1 MRSNPATPEILSVQP
16 KIENSPPANRPYD
29 QVLHRQTVLM
39 WGSGGN
45 QQSNEMSPV
54 NVASPS
60 NTTRSPC
67 QTPKL
72 SLFNQQQNS
81 HHEKCNKSLDS
92 QQHNSHHH
100 IKWNGNAAVN
110 SGKEVIS
117 IFPIHNNDAYSQ
129 SASANAHHI
138 DSHHNL
144 HRHSSE
150 ITSENVWT
158 YPYSSYFYAQHSAST
173 QWVYDFYSFL
183 WILKDSF
190 VYCRRFQFILYVFIQ
205 NACTISLSNLIRI
218 LLMDDFSQT

>member
-1 MRSNPATPEILSVQP
+1 MRSNAATPEILSVQP

-54 NVASPS
+54 NVASPT
-60 NTTRSPC
+60 NTRSPC

-81 HHEKCNKSLDS
+81 HHEKCNKTLDS
-92 QQHNSHHH
+92 QHNSHH
-100 IKWNGNAAVN
+100 KWNGNAAVN

-117 IFPIHNNDAYSQ
+117 IFPIHNSDAYSQ
-129 SASANAHHI
+129 SASTNAHHI
-138 DSHHNL
+138 DSHHNNHHL

-150 ITSENVWT
+150 ITSENVWPYS
-158 YPYSSYFYAQHSAST
+158 YPYAFYAQHQQTST
-173 QWVYDFYSFL
+173 Q
-183 WILKDSF
+183 
-190 VYCRRFQFILYVFIQ
+190 
-205 NACTISLSNLIRI
+205 
-218 LLMDDFSQT
+218 

>member
-1 MRSNPATPEILSVQP
+1 MTSRSNPATPDTISVQP

-39 WGSGGN
+39 WGAGGN

-60 NTTRSPC
+60 NRSPC

-72 SLFNQQQNS
+72 SLFNQQQNL
-81 HHEKCNKSLDS
+81 HHEKCNKNLDP
-92 QQHNSHHH
+92 QHISHH
-100 IKWNGNAAVN
+100 KWNGNAAIN

-129 SASANAHHI
+129 SANAHHI
-138 DSHHNL
+138 DSHHNNHHL

-150 ITSENVWT
+150 ITENVWPYS
-158 YPYSSYFYAQHSAST
+158 YPYAFSYAQHQAST
-173 QWVYDFYSFL
+173 Q
-183 WILKDSF
+183 
-190 VYCRRFQFILYVFIQ
+190 
-205 NACTISLSNLIRI
+205 
-218 LLMDDFSQT
+218 